1 MTLRAG
7 EINGAAEAPPYS
19 SMASAIER
27 AMRHLVPLGVD
38 EDPIG
43 RRKLALA
50 IARGVLEHLR
60 DNVGSVH
67 VTVPNTG
74 GGVGTHQQSPTID
87 VDLGGWP

>member
-1 MTLRAG
+1 MTLRVG
-7 EINGAAEAPPYS
+7 EIDGSTENPFDV

-27 AMRHLVPLGVD
+27 AMLQLVPLGAN

-60 DNVGSVH
+60 DNAGSLH

-74 GGVGTHQQSPTID
+74 GGVGTHQQSPTMD
-87 VDLGGWP
+87 VDLGAWP